1 MDGISILL
9 DGVCSKVEPYEVT
22 PKAILDELTNNYP
35 DAVGFTH
42 RHPDHFL
49 SSYVCNYENNTGKI
63 AFVAAD
69 AFATVGAVQLH
80 AFPTRHLGRV
90 EEGLLH
96 SSFLISGSKKILFTG
111 DASPASLRNVSAD
124 IVIAPFAYANTSAG
138 LKAVAASGAKD
149 LVLVHM
155 PECDPDPYGIWE
167 SVRAAISG
175 QNEIQVHIPKMGEGI
190 IID

>member
-9 DGVCSKVEPYEVT
+9 DGVCSKIEPYEVT
-22 PKAILDELTNNYP
+22 PKAILDALTNNYP

-49 SSYVCNYENNTGKI
+49 SSYVCDYENNTGKTAI
-63 AFVAAD
+63 VAAD
-69 AFATVGAVQLH
+69 VSVIVGAVQLR
-80 AFPTRHLGRV
+80 AIPTRHLGKV

-138 LKAVAASGAKD
+138 LKAVVNTGAKN

-155 PECDPDPYGIWE
+155 PEFDPDPYSIWE

-175 QNEIQVHIPKMGEGI
+175 QDKVQVHIPKMGECI